1 MQRME
6 IILLANQPAALAFI
20 GAVFILAGTVK
31 GVVGL
36 GLPTVAVGLLG
47 IVMAPREAAALLVV
61 PSLVTNIW
69 QLAAGPA
76 VGPLARRLWPMLAGI
91 VGGTLVGGA
100 LLPATGSANAVAF
113 LGGAL
118 ILYAASGLSAF
129 TLQVR
134 PGAEA
139 VAGPLVGIATG
150 MVTAAT
156 GVFVIPAVPYLGGL
170 KLARDELIQ
179 ALGLAFTVST
189 CALAASLWLA
199 GDLPMQAAGTSL
211 LAVAPALAG
220 MWFGQRIRSHI
231 SPQLFRR
238 CFFIGLLGLGTHL
251 ALRPFL
257 P

>member
-6 IILLANQPAALAFI
+6 TILLANQPAALAFI
-20 GAVFILAGTVK
+20 VAVFILAGTVK

-61 PSLVTNIW
+61 PSLVTNLW

-76 VGPLARRLWPMLAGI
+76 IGPLSRRLRTMLAGI
-91 VGGTLVGGA
+91 VAGTLAGGV
-100 LLPATGSANAVAF
+100 LLPAVGSANAVAF

-118 ILYAASGLSAF
+118 ILYAVSGLSAF
-129 TLQVR
+129 TLQVQPR
-134 PGAEA
+134 YERL
-139 VAGPLVGIATG
+139 AGPVVGLATG
-150 MVTAAT
+150 LVTAAT

-170 KLARDELIQ
+170 TLARDELIK

-211 LAVAPALAG
+211 LAVGPALAG
-220 MWFGQRIRSHI
+220 MWIGQRLRAHI
-231 SPQLFRR
+231 SPQLFRH
-238 CFFIGLLGLGTHL
+238 CFFAGLLALGAHL
-251 ALRPFL
+251 ALRPFV
-257 P
+257 

>member
-1 MQRME
+1 MQRMDT
-6 IILLANQPAALAFI
+6 ILLANQPAGLAFI
-20 GAVFILAGTVK
+20 AAVFVLAGMVK

-47 IVMAPREAAALLVV
+47 VVMAPREAAALLVV

-76 VGPLARRLWPMLAGI
+76 IGPLSRRLWPMLAGI
-91 VGGTLVGGA
+91 GAGTLLGGA
-100 LLPATGSANAVAF
+100 VLPAMGSANAVAI

-118 ILYAASGLSAF
+118 ILYAISGLTAY
-129 TLQVR
+129 TLQVSAR
-134 PGAEA
+134 AEA
-139 VAGPLVGIATG
+139 VAGPLVGLATG
-150 MVTAAT
+150 VVTAAT

-170 KLARDELIQ
+170 KLERDALIQ

-189 CALAASLWLA
+189 CALAVSLWTA
-199 GDLPMQAAGTSL
+199 GAMPLHAAGTSL
-211 LAVAPALAG
+211 LALVPALAG
-220 MWFGQRIRSHI
+220 MWCGQRIRSSIRPHI
-231 SPQLFRR
+231 FRR
-238 CFFIGLLGLGTHL
+238 CFFVGLLGLGVHL

>member
-6 IILLANQPAALAFI
+6 TILLANQPTTLAFI
-20 GAVFILAGTVK
+20 AAVFILAGAVK

-61 PSLVTNIW
+61 PSLVTNVW
-69 QLAAGPA
+69 QLASGPA
-76 VGPLARRLWPMLAGI
+76 VGPLSRRLWPMLAGI

-100 LLPATGSANAVAF
+100 LLPAMGSAWAGPM

-118 ILYAASGLSAF
+118 ILYAVSGLVAF
-129 TLQVR
+129 TLEIER
-134 PGAEA
+134 RFEPM
-139 VAGPLVGIATG
+139 AGPIVGILTG

-170 KLARDELIQ
+170 GLARDALIQ
-179 ALGLAFTVST
+179 ALGLTFTAAT
-189 CALAASLWLA
+189 CALALSLWLA
-199 GDLPMQAAGTSL
+199 GDMPLHAASTSL
-211 LAVAPALAG
+211 LALAPALAG
-220 MWFGQRIRSHI
+220 MWCGQRLRSAI

-238 CFFIGLLGLGTHL
+238 CFFTGLLGLGLHL
-251 ALRPFL
+251 SAQPFL
-257 P
+257 H

>member
-1 MQRME
+1 MPGMHH
-6 IILLANQPAALAFI
+6 ILLAHSPTALLFI
-20 GAVFILAGTVK
+20 LGVFILAGTVK

-76 VGPLARRLWPMLAGI
+76 IGPLVRRLWPMLAGI
-91 VGGTLVGGA
+91 GAGTLAGGA
-100 LLPATGSANAVAF
+100 LLPPMGSANGVAV

-118 ILYAASGLSAF
+118 ILYALSGLTSF
-129 TLQVR
+129 TLHVTPR
-134 PGAEA
+134 AEP
-139 VAGPLVGIATG
+139 VAGPLTGVATG
-150 MVTAAT
+150 LITAAT

-170 KLARDELIQ
+170 KLERDALIQ
-179 ALGLAFTVST
+179 ALGLAFTAST
-189 CALAASLWLA
+189 CALAVSLLA
-199 GDLPMQAAGTSL
+199 AGAMPVQAAGTSV

-220 MWFGQRIRSHI
+220 MWFGQRIRIHI
-231 SPQLFRR
+231 RPQVFRR
-238 CFFIGLLGLGTHL
+238 CFFIGLLGLGLHL